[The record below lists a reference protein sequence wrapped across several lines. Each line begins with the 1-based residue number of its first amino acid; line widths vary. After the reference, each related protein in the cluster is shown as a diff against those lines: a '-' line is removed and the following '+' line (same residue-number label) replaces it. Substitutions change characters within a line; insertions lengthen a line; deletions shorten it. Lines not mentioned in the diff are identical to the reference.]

1 MRKQIIEYVKKQIG
15 IDLEEYRTDFSKR
28 WERENEI
35 IIEFREMPKSD
46 FRNLELLANSKNSHI
61 RIESV
66 GIWGKMVSYK

>member
-28 WERENEI
+28 WERKNEI
-35 IIEFREMPKSD
+35 IIEFREMSKSD
-46 FRNLELLANSKNSHI
+46 FRNLEFLENSKNSHI
-61 RIESV
+61 HIESV